1 MTNSEEKVT
10 FPVITVEKF
19 LSLIPKAELTLIAG
33 EKGLSREINRPRVQ
47 KLGLILAGFPEFIH
61 KERVH
66 LVGNTEIAFLNKL
79 SSNERIKAIK
89 PIFNLKI
96 SCLVITK
103 GLTPPEEMVN
113 LAKKSNT
120 PLISSP
126 LRTTFV
132 IQYITEGLQE
142 ILAPYVHRHGVLV
155 DVFGVGVLMMG
166 GSSIGKSETA
176 LDLIVR
182 KHRLVSDDLIEIRKK
197 GEILIGKAPE
207 ISRGIMELRGIGI
220 INIEELFGIVALRD
234 EKIIDLIV
242 NFEIFNDFSSIDRL
256 GIDEQF
262 EEIMGVKIPSI
273 TLPVASGR
281 NIANLLEIAA
291 SNLLLKRKGK
301 YSAQEFLIK
310 QRERLK
316 HKG

>member
-10 FPVITVEKF
+10 IPSISVEKF

-33 EKGLSREINRPRVQ
+33 KQGLSREINRPRVQ

-66 LVGNTEIAFLNKL
+66 LVGNTEITFLNKL
-79 SSNERIKAIK
+79 SSTERIKALK
-89 PIFNLKI
+89 PVFDLKI

-103 GLTPPEEMVN
+103 GLTPPEEMIN
-113 LAKKSNT
+113 LAKESDT

-126 LRTTFV
+126 IRTTFV
-132 IQYITEGLQE
+132 IQYITEGLQDV
-142 ILAPYVHRHGVLV
+142 LAPFVHRHGVLV

-197 GEILIGKAPE
+197 GEILIVNAP
-207 ISRGIMELRGIGI
+207 
-220 INIEELFGIVALRD
+220 
-234 EKIIDLIV
+234 
-242 NFEIFNDFSSIDRL
+242 
-256 GIDEQF
+256 
-262 EEIMGVKIPSI
+262 
-273 TLPVASGR
+273 
-281 NIANLLEIAA
+281 
-291 SNLLLKRKGK
+291 
-301 YSAQEFLIK
+301 
-310 QRERLK
+310 
-316 HKG
+316 